1 MNFEEFR
8 ADAVKRISELEAE
21 NEALK
26 KLADNN
32 DSENA
37 TNLLDFYWR
46 CGNENAINYICNQ
59 LKIDFNA

>member
-1 MNFEEFR
+1 MFGL
-8 ADAVKRISELEAE
+8 VTKKQLLQV
-21 NEALK
+21 LK

-46 CGNENAINYICNQ
+46 CGNENAINYICSQ